1 MPAAAEGATCGELW
15 ATYEVE
21 FFKPKALD
29 PTGRELEADH
39 FQLSGTFAGTSPL
52 ERYKQEPMEARLRN
66 DNRCKP
72 ERISIPGKRANG
84 KLSCSLDSH
93 RCVNGHHA
101 ACLIIH
107 ELSIVNSFLRRHGR
121 SSGSCKRADYE

>member
-39 FQLSGTFAGTSPL
+39 FQLSGTFAGNITV
-52 ERYKQEPMEARLRN
+52 RN
-66 DNRCKP
+66 GTNKNQW
-72 ERISIPGKRANG
+72 KFA
-84 KLSCSLDSH
+84 
-93 RCVNGHHA
+93 
-101 ACLIIH
+101 
-107 ELSIVNSFLRRHGR
+107 
-121 SSGSCKRADYE
+121 